1 MGSKVKNVLKKA
13 SNFVLPN
20 LGAAGSFANGLIQ
33 GKGLKGSLNA
43 GLKTGIRDAGIA
55 AAIFT
60 GGAGL
65 GGAGAGAGGGA
76 GGGAGTFGNILS
88 GAKSFLPVAS
98 SLYSGVQSTKAQDK
112 LKEQLL
118 ASQAKSEAAF
128 SPYNVAGTGA
138 TNSLGSRLAAGFQPG
153 DLTKDPGYQFNLDQ
167 GTKAIDRSAAARG
180 SLFSGATAKE
190 LQQFG
195 QGLADNTYNKA
206 YERWASEN
214 NQLQN
219 LSGQGLNAAQ
229 SLSGVY
235 DNQGNIR
242 ANNTLEKSN
251 ILNRTLSDLTGA
263 GVRYSRDANGN
274 IVDQYGRVVGRA

>member
-1 MGSKVKNVLKKA
+1 M
-13 SNFVLPN
+13 
-20 LGAAGSFANGLIQ
+20 
-33 GKGLKGSLNA
+33 
-43 GLKTGIRDAGIA
+43 
-55 AAIFT
+55 
-60 GGAGL
+60 
-65 GGAGAGAGGGA
+65 
-76 GGGAGTFGNILS
+76 
-88 GAKSFLPVAS
+88 
-98 SLYSGVQSTKAQDK
+98 
-112 LKEQLL
+112 
-118 ASQAKSEAAF
+118 
-128 SPYNVAGTGA
+128 
-138 TNSLGSRLAAGFQPG
+138 
-153 DLTKDPGYQFNLDQ
+153 
-167 GTKAIDRSAAARG
+167 
-180 SLFSGATAKE
+180 
-190 LQQFG
+190 QQFG